1 MIASGWQEVQ
11 VVRQNSRRTALSKG
25 GQAAHLTTATR
36 DQIVARLKEGE
47 PVGRI
52 AAEFEVAKS
61 TVYRLRSAAI
71 ATVRPAHAPTE
82 RVSFRIS
89 AGEMEAFDE
98 ELARAGFKDRSDG
111 CCHVN
116 LSAIGEG
123 IALVG
128 SGDVRSR
135 FPDIKCLQ
143 PMEADG

>member
-1 MIASGWQEVQ
+1 MTQ
-11 VVRQNSRRTALSKG
+11 
-25 GQAAHLTTATR
+25 
-36 DQIVARLKEGE
+36 
-47 PVGRI
+47 
-52 AAEFEVAKS
+52 
-61 TVYRLRSAAI
+61 
-71 ATVRPAHAPTE
+71 
-82 RVSFRIS
+82 
-89 AGEMEAFDE
+89 
-98 ELARAGFKDRSDG
+98 G